1 MASTPAASTAGGPS
15 PASPSAAPKAE
26 PPSSSAPPNQPS
38 TSRWLP
44 ALVSSS
50 HFFQPCARC
59 CAPRA
64 KGEGGGLVSYAP
76 PSPQKTAVNYICLTC
91 ADPAGLCQT
100 CMADHTGHYVMQIR
114 RSSYHNVVRLQDLT
128 KLVNTEGI
136 QT

>member
-1 MASTPAASTAGGPS
+1 MTSQAAAMRSATSGSPRAAWSTS
-15 PASPSAAPKAE
+15 
-26 PPSSSAPPNQPS
+26 NRRCQPS